1 MSRANSVGARILA
14 AQASHCKRLENEL
27 AAAQASGAP
36 AEELESLVAQ
46 ELAARKRYQ
55 ELAVDISA
63 GRGRNRAG
71 PSSEKPRPWWRLW

>member
-1 MSRANSVGARILA
+1 MSYANSAGARILA
-14 AQASHCKRLENEL
+14 AQASHCKRLGNEL

-36 AEELESLVAQ
+36 AEALESLVAQ

-63 GRGRNRAG
+63 ERGGGSAG
-71 PSSEKPRPWWRLW
+71 LNSARYRPWWRFW